1 MKTTVKERFTKAN
14 MILLAIGSLLPLAAL
29 GFMIILLLAN
39 TLFTPAY
46 IISLILPVFALLAVW
61 ATGLSKIKL
70 GWKITCC
77 CIFVFGFVIFFFTV
91 LSWGEFALIDHYSD
105 DGAISPYTEAT
116 EKLETMPTLDEIGD
130 PEKIDY
136 YYYVA
141 CAMIFGRESDTLLCT
156 YDEQA
161 YQEQKALLDQTY
173 TFQTE
178 DMEANDYT
186 CSPYA
191 EVDGFTFRV
200 LSFDQYQHLY
210 YPKYMT
216 LIGTN
221 DETNQIVY
229 ISYDNS
235 DLDYI
240 SSSLAKFIE
249 DDCGWK
255 YVQRRKVYFD

>member
-1 MKTTVKERFTKAN
+1 MKLKERFSKSSI
-14 MILLAIGSLLPLAAL
+14 ILSAVCSLLPLCVM
-29 GFMIILLLAN
+29 GMDIILLLAN
-39 TLFTPAY
+39 TLFTPGY
-46 IISLILPVFALLAVW
+46 VIILILPVIALLAVW
-61 ATGLSKIKL
+61 AIGLSKIKP
-70 GWKITCC
+70 GWKITCNC
-77 CIFVFGFVIFFFTV
+77 FVVLAFMVIFMTAIF
-91 LSWGEFALIDHYSD
+91 WGQFASLEHYSD
-105 DGAISPYTEAT
+105 DAAKAPYKQAT
-116 EKLETMPTLDEIGD
+116 ENFDTMPALDEIGK
-130 PEKIDY
+130 PEKLDY
-136 YYYVA
+136 YYYFSVQA
-141 CAMIFGRESDTLLCT
+141 IFYWESDILICT
-156 YDEQA
+156 YDEQE
-161 YQEQKALLDQTY
+161 YEEQKELLDQTY
-173 TFQTE
+173 VFQTE

-229 ISYDNS
+229 ISFDDT

-240 SSSLAKFIE
+240 SSSLSEFIE